1 MLYGDFVLDISF
13 LQTILFAL
21 FAILTLF
28 RDDYIGVSEIA
39 KSRRANN
46 SVPHFLWVVQH
57 NVGSLQSKD
66 ERP

>member
-28 RDDYIGVSEIA
+28 RDDYLEYVPKPKEEIA
-39 KSRRANN
+39 PLIRY
-46 SVPHFLWVVQH
+46 LY
-57 NVGSLQSKD
+57 
-66 ERP
+66 

>member
-28 RDDYIGVSEIA
+28 QGRLFTKHPQKMFLPLFLLFKETFMLKHILKKYISI
-39 KSRRANN
+39 
-46 SVPHFLWVVQH
+46 L
-57 NVGSLQSKD
+57 LYL
-66 ERP
+66 

>member
-28 RDDYIGVSEIA
+28 RDDYVTFFFWDKFFIDPNMS
-39 KSRRANN
+39 
-46 SVPHFLWVVQH
+46 F
-57 NVGSLQSKD
+57 
-66 ERP
+66 